1 MKLMRS
7 SVISSIMC
15 VEKGKV
21 WVALRFDSIMNND
34 LQANPLVPKIT
45 MVGISMS
52 EGGHMSKANLMK
64 IKFFFSET

>member
-21 WVALRFDSIMNND
+21 WVALRQVVVGSKFHICS
-34 LQANPLVPKIT
+34 L
-45 MVGISMS
+45 MVDHELLDNTQLDVGMDR
-52 EGGHMSKANLMK
+52 ALNVLRNY
-64 IKFFFSET
+64 